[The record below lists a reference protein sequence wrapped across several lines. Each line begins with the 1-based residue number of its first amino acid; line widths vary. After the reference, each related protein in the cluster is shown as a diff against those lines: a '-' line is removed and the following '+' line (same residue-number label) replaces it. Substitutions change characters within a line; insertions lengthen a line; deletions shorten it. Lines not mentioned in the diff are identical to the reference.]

1 MLLDVT
7 ATIHL
12 YIDLLYCILHPV
24 LTHGLLGGKKKIKKI
39 NNSATQATSTK
50 RTCDGTS
57 FYRHNMESAKFFP
70 WYLVHHMISIILTMD
85 FL

>member
-12 YIDLLYCILHPV
+12 YIDLLYCILHHI
-24 LTHGLLGGKKKIKKI
+24 LTHGLLGGKKKLKKTK

-50 RTCDGTS
+50 RTCDDTS
-57 FYRHNMESAKFFP
+57 F
-70 WYLVHHMISIILTMD
+70 
-85 FL
+85 